1 MFYRKKDVKKMTN
14 TIEQINEQNNK
25 LAKTIIHAVV
35 TDWTGKILFES
46 SDYNEAL
53 DFYFT
58 FSDEDDVELESYD
71 KNGINH
77 GVFY

>member
-1 MFYRKKDVKKMTN
+1 MVYTMEK
-14 TIEQINEQNNK
+14 INEQNGK
-25 LAKTIIHAVV
+25 LAKTIVRAVI

-53 DFYFT
+53 DVYFT

-77 GVFY
+77 GVFYWLNSWQQK

>member
-1 MFYRKKDVKKMTN
+1 MKD
-14 TIEQINEQNNK
+14 TIEQINEQNDK
-25 LAKTIIHAVV
+25 LAKTIVRAVI

-53 DFYFT
+53 NTYFT
-58 FSDEDDVELESYD
+58 FDEEDDVELESYD

-77 GVFY
+77 GIFY

>member
-1 MFYRKKDVKKMTN
+1 MVYTMEK
-14 TIEQINEQNNK
+14 INEQNGK
-25 LAKTIIHAVV
+25 LAKTIVRAVI

-53 DFYFT
+53 DVYFG
-58 FSDEDDVELESYD
+58 FDEEDDIELESYD

-77 GVFY
+77 GIFY